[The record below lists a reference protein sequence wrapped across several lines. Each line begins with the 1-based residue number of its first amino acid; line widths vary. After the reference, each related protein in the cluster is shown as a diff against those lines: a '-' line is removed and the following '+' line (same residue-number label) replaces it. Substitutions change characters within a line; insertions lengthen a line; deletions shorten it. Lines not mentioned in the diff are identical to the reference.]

1 MINHLLNFNLQKTEL
16 ERELQSL
23 NDEKGE
29 ITIEVREQNLLWIR
43 EGGTMRQVHIHVER
57 VQLYMA
63 FVS

>member
-1 MINHLLNFNLQKTEL
+1 MINHLLNFNPQKTEL

-43 EGGTMRQVHIHVER
+43 EGNLNTMRQVHIHVE
-57 VQLYMA
+57 
-63 FVS
+63 S